1 MVMAIDDIKVIYEG
15 QGQGSKV
22 KVTSLK
28 NMIFSLEKK
37 SYLQNHLTFGHL
49 IQYDDEPS

>member
-1 MVMAIDDIKVIYEG
+1 MVMEIDDLKVNHEG
-15 QGQGSKV
+15 QGHGSKV

-37 SYLQNHLTFGHL
+37 SYLQNHLTYGHV
-49 IQYDDEPS
+49 I